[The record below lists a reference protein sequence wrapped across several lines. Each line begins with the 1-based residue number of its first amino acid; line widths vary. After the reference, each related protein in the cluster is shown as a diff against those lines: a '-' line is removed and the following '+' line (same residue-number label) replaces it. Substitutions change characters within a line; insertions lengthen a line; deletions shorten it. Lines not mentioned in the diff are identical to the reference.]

1 MIRTPSLRA
10 LELFAT
16 LMRTRSLTMTAR
28 CIGISQPAA
37 SLALKE
43 LEAQT
48 GFSLFTRERQRMV
61 PTAEAKS
68 LLAEVE
74 RLLAQAD
81 MVQRQIEALQAGSVR
96 AMRVASILSVSG
108 TLLPTVISGFQRV
121 QPGVN
126 IQIEVQPYAGVLELV
141 RHEAVELG
149 FINLPEE
156 GGEQN
161 AEPLLT
167 TCLACL
173 MSPDHPLAARK
184 SVSLGLL
191 KRYTT
196 IFTAH
201 GELPPSLLRARVG
214 IDSGWGGA
222 GGIEVNNVYTAIALA
237 REGIGVALLNP
248 LLLLNA
254 QANGLVGREL
264 DAEIPLALAMV
275 APRQARMPAVSDLI
289 EQAHKAARHGASR
302 LRELGVRA
310 RAA

>member
-1 MIRTPSLRA
+1 MIRIPSLRV

-48 GFSLFTRERQRMV
+48 GFRLFTRERQRMV

-68 LLAEVE
+68 LLVEVE
-74 RLLAQAD
+74 QLLAQAD
-81 MVQRQIEALQAGSVR
+81 VVHRQIEALQASSVG

-108 TLLPTVISGFQRV
+108 TLLPSVISGFQRV
-121 QPGVN
+121 QPG
-126 IQIEVQPYAGVLELV
+126 ISIRIEVQPYAGVLELV

-156 GGEQN
+156 GAEQS

-167 TCLACL
+167 TSLSCL
-173 MSPDHPLAARK
+173 MSPDHPLATRK
-184 SVSLGLL
+184 SVSLEAL
-191 KRYTT
+191 KRHTT

-214 IDSGWGGA
+214 IDAGWGSA
-222 GGIEVNNVYTAIALA
+222 GGIEVNNTYTAIALA

-248 LLLLNA
+248 LVLLNA
-254 QANGLVGREL
+254 QADGLVGREME
-264 DAEIPLALAMV
+264 AQVPLALAMV

-289 EQAHKAARHGASR
+289 AQAHKAARHGASR
-302 LRELGVRA
+302 LREMGLHA
-310 RAA
+310 EAA

>member
-1 MIRTPSLRA
+1 MRHRRGATRHGGRAMIRTPSLRA

-16 LMRTRSLTMTAR
+16 LMRTRSLIMTAR

-48 GFSLFTRERQRMV
+48 GFPLFTRERQRMV
-61 PTAEAKS
+61 PTAEATS

-81 MVQRQIEALQAGSVR
+81 MVHRQIEALQAGSVR
-96 AMRVASILSVSG
+96 AMRVAFILSVSG

-126 IQIEVQPYAGVLELV
+126 IRIEVQPYAAGVLELV

-149 FINLPEE
+149 FINLPEA
-156 GGEQN
+156 GGDQS

-167 TCLACL
+167 TYLACL

-184 SVSLGLL
+184 SVSLDAL
-191 KRYTT
+191 KRHTT
-196 IFTAH
+196 IFTAR
-201 GELPPSLLRARVG
+201 GELPPSLLF
-214 IDSGWGGA
+214 
-222 GGIEVNNVYTAIALA
+222 
-237 REGIGVALLNP
+237 LND
-248 LLLLNA
+248 
-254 QANGLVGREL
+254 QANGQVGREL

-289 EQAHKAARHGASR
+289 AQAHKAARHGASR